1 MNMGTRP
8 YALAREEGQALVEL
22 LEREAVPFETLHAR
36 YGPLLELVRKLLGVV
51 PNCDP
56 YLEIWPPA
64 FRTYNVMVPNLL
76 NLPLMVWGLGAPRST
91 VGLAMY
97 VSSRAA
103 GCMYCSAHSCTFA
116 LRRGATVDEV
126 ASALDGEPA
135 LTEADRAA
143 VRVAR
148 ALAVTPAVIDV
159 EDRAELRRHFSETDA
174 EWIVLSI
181 AMMGFLNK
189 AMDALG
195 VPLEEDTASEV
206 TGPISPSG
214 WTAGQHMKDA
224 VQPGEPPG
232 ADSLATRFGLIR
244 YAPQAIKLDK
254 AWTGG
259 VPDRWPAVGEY
270 LRQRTG
276 HSFPVLSHL
285 RHRRAVRAIA
295 TMIKEN
301 LGESVIGLDNKLA
314 AGLIYAHTIG
324 NPSLSQELRA
334 LGARELP
341 DSPTQTLARAI
352 SSSPAAVDRSVLESS
367 RAIPPAGIVEL
378 VTFVSVLQM
387 LHRLSSFYP
396 TSAQRPR

>member
-1 MNMGTRP
+1 M
-8 YALAREEGQALVEL
+8 LVEL
-22 LEREAVPFETLHAR
+22 LEREAVPFETLHSR
-36 YGPLLELVRKLLGVV
+36 YGSLLELVRKLLGVV

-76 NLPLMVWGLGAPRST
+76 NLPLMVWGFGAPRST
-91 VGLAMY
+91 VGMAMY
-97 VSSRAA
+97 VSSRTA

-126 ASALDGEPA
+126 AAALDGTPS

-148 ALAVTPAVIDV
+148 ALAVVPADID
-159 EDRAELRRHFSETDA
+159 EGDRAELRRHFSEADA

-206 TGPISPSG
+206 DGVISPSG
-214 WTAGQHMKDA
+214 WTPGRHMKGP
-224 VQPGEPPG
+224 VRPGDPPG

-244 YAPQAIKLDK
+244 YAPRAIKLDK
-254 AWTGG
+254 AWTEG
-259 VPDRWPAVGEY
+259 VPDSWPAVGEY

-276 HSFPVLSHL
+276 HSFPVLSRL
-285 RHRRAVRAIA
+285 RHRRAIRAIA
-295 TMIKEN
+295 TMIEEN
-301 LGESVIGLDNKLA
+301 LSRSESVIGLDDKLA
-314 AGLIYAHTIG
+314 AGLIYAHTVG
-324 NPSLSQELRA
+324 NPSLVQELRA
-334 LGARELP
+334 LNARELP

-352 SSSPAAVDRSVLESS
+352 SSSPAAVDQGVLESS
-367 RAIPPAGIVEL
+367 RALPPAGIVEL

-396 TSAQRPR
+396 TIDFEHTESA

>member
-1 MNMGTRP
+1 M
-8 YALAREEGQALVEL
+8 LVEL
-22 LEREAVPFETLHAR
+22 LEKEAVPFETLHTR
-36 YGPLLELVRKLLGVV
+36 YGSLLELVRRIIGVV

-76 NLPLMVWGLGAPRST
+76 NLPLMVWGFGAPRST
-91 VGLAMY
+91 LGLAMY
-97 VSSRAA
+97 VSSRTA

-126 ASALDGEPA
+126 ASALGGEPA

-148 ALAVTPAVIDV
+148 ALAVVPASIDN

-189 AMDALG
+189 TMDALG
-195 VPLEEDTASEV
+195 VPLEEATASEV
-206 TGPISPSG
+206 TGVIAPSG
-214 WTAGQHMKDA
+214 WTPGQHMKGA
-224 VQPGEPPG
+224 IQPGDPPG
-232 ADSLATRFGLIR
+232 ADSLPTRLGLIR
-244 YAPQAIKLDK
+244 YAPRAIKLDK
-254 AWTGG
+254 AWTEG

-276 HSFPVLSHL
+276 HSFPVLSRL
-285 RHRRAVRAIA
+285 RHRRAVRAIV
-295 TMIKEN
+295 TMIKDN

-314 AGLIYAHTIG
+314 AGLIYAHTVG
-324 NPSLSQELRA
+324 NPSLARELRA

-341 DSPTQTLARAI
+341 DSSTQTLARAI
-352 SSSPAAVDRSVLESS
+352 SSSPAAVDQGVLESS
-367 RAIPPAGIVEL
+367 RAISPAGIVEL
-378 VTFVSVLQM
+378 VTFVSVLQL

-396 TSAQRPR
+396 TTGFARPESA

>member
-1 MNMGTRP
+1 MTQPAVPTEDTLSAM
-8 YALAREEGQALVEL
+8 LQA
-22 LEREAVPFETLHAR
+22 EAVPMAVLHAR
-36 YGPLLELVRKLLGVV
+36 YGSLLELVRKLLGVV

-76 NLPLMVWGLGAPRST
+76 NLPFMTWGLGAPRST

-97 VSSRAA
+97 VSSRTA
-103 GCMYCSAHSCTFA
+103 GCAYCSAHSCSFA
-116 LRRGATVDEV
+116 LRRGATLEEV
-126 ASALDGEPA
+126 TSALDAERT
-135 LTEADRAA
+135 LTAADRAA

-148 ALAVTPAVIDV
+148 ALAVVPASVDD
-159 EDRAELRRHFSETDA
+159 EARADLRRQFSEKDA
-174 EWIVLSI
+174 EWVVLAI

-195 VPLEEDTASEV
+195 VPLEEPVASEV
-206 TGPISPSG
+206 NGVIGPSG
-214 WTAGQHMKDA
+214 WKPGQHMRTTVLD
-224 VQPGEPPG
+224 GDPPG
-232 ADSLATRFGLIR
+232 ADSLLTRLSVVR

-254 AWTGG
+254 AWTQG
-259 VPDRWPAVGEY
+259 VPDRWPAVGEF
-270 LRQRTG
+270 LRRTTG
-276 HSFPVLSHL
+276 YSFPVLSHL
-285 RHRRAVRAIA
+285 RHSRAIRAIA

-301 LGESVIGLDNKLA
+301 LSESESVIGLDNKLA

-324 NPSLSQELRA
+324 NLSLAQELCT

-352 SSSPAAVDRSVLESS
+352 SSSPAAMDQSVLESS
-367 RAIPPAGIVEL
+367 RAISPAGIVEL

-396 TSAQRPR
+396 TADCARPESA